1 MQSELIDAIESTLM
15 LNLRVD
21 SFTSYHDIVKDVY
34 EKLEPYHC
42 IDERGVSTW
51 VLLCLTDLRI
61 RGFVIE
67 EPATMSYKA
76 NIQVVSEP

>member
-1 MQSELIDAIESTLM
+1 MQSELINAIESTLM

-34 EKLEPYHC
+34 EKLEPYDC
-42 IDERGVSTW
+42 MDERGVSIW
-51 VLLCLTDLRI
+51 VLLCLADLRM

-67 EPATMSYKA
+67 EPVTRSYKA
-76 NIQVVSEP
+76 NIQVVSES